1 MRNDMKR
8 ICLFV
13 LLAGMMQL
21 SVCAQKGLHTN
32 EVFENVKKNEVV
44 QTIVKGRQLSKYKL
58 TYFRSIKFKASEEE
72 HKHIEELVREDME
85 NACDL
90 EMGIHDNLNG
100 ALDYAIMI
108 LPPEIADKTSTNGHE
123 ELYYLCYQCVK
134 KDELSY
140 AITLVFMK
148 GTATMKELSKTFKR
162 EEK

>member
-1 MRNDMKR
+1 MRSDMKR
-8 ICLFV
+8 NCLLV
-13 LLAGMMQL
+13 LLSCMIHL
-21 SVCAQKGLHTN
+21 SVCAQKGLHVN
-32 EVFENVKKNEVV
+32 EIFENVKKNEVV
-44 QTIVKGRQLSKYKL
+44 QTIVKGRQLAKYKL
-58 TYFRSIKFKASEEE
+58 TYFRSIKFKANEEE

-85 NACDL
+85 NSCDL

-108 LPPEIADKTSTNGHE
+108 LPPEIGDNASTNRQE
-123 ELYYLCYQCVK
+123 DQYYLCYQCVK
-134 KDELSY
+134 KDEHSY